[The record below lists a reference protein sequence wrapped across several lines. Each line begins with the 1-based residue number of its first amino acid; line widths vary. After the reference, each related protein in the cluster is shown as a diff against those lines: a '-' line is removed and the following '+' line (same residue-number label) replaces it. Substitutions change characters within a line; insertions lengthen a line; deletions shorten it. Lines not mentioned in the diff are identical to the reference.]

1 MENSATLELGT
12 VNIYLQHATGEK
24 LDGSM
29 LKAHFWLQVKHYNI
43 PFMW

>member
-29 LKAHFWLQVKHYNI
+29 LKAHFGLQVKHYNI